1 MRKTTLAVLLIA
13 FVSVSVKAQTRPD
26 KLYTVS
32 GIGTSVPVGE
42 TADFFSP
49 KISTTLGVNLGLGNK
64 GLFLYPKF
72 SLHAF
77 AYNGITPDDGLTYT
91 AQNGRATTYLLNVA
105 LGYRKITGKF
115 GFYGYAGAGGGF
127 ILTPKVEVNATSLQV
142 TSSNKAHGMPMIELG
157 TGVEYNLGGLSLFT
171 EVSYMNGFSKI
182 QNRNFTTMPLT
193 VGIKPNLS
201 RLFNGSSK

>member
-1 MRKTTLAVLLIA
+1 MGKSFLSILIFSIL
-13 FVSVSVKAQTRPD
+13 FVVAKGQTRPD

-32 GIGTSVPVGE
+32 GIGTSVPIGE

-49 KISTTLGVNLGLGNK
+49 KISTTLGVNLGLGSK

-72 SLHAF
+72 NLHAF

-91 AQNGRATTYLLNVA
+91 AQNARSTTYLLNVA

-127 ILTPKVEVNATSLQV
+127 ILTPKVEVNPVTQQV
-142 TSSNKAHGMPMIELG
+142 ISSNKTYGMPMLEMGAGIE
-157 TGVEYNLGGLSLFT
+157 YSLGGLSLFT
-171 EVSYMNGFSKI
+171 EASYMNGFKKI

-193 VGIKPNLS
+193 IGIKPNLS
-201 RLFNGSSK
+201 RLFNSSSK

>member
-1 MRKTTLAVLLIA
+1 MGKSLLSILLTLSLCTLA
-13 FVSVSVKAQTRPD
+13 KAQTRSD

-32 GIGTSVPVGE
+32 GIGTSLPVGE
-42 TADFFSP
+42 SSDFFSP

-72 SLHAF
+72 NLHAF

-91 AQNGRATTYLLNVA
+91 AQNARATTYLLNVA

-127 ILTPKVEVNATSLQV
+127 ILTPKVEVNPITQQV
-142 TSSNKAHGMPMIELG
+142 IASNKSHGMPMIELG
-157 TGVEYNLGGLSLFT
+157 AGIEYSLGGLSLFT
-171 EVSYMNGFSKI
+171 EVSYMNGFNQI
-182 QNRNFTTMPLT
+182 QHRNFTTIPLT
-193 VGIKPNLS
+193 IGIKPNLS
-201 RLFNGSSK
+201 RLFSGSSK